1 MMVLDVGANVGLYT
15 ALAMHHCPYGRVFAI
30 EPHAESQSFL
40 RKTIMANSN
49 PTNARAEVFDCAA
62 SDHEGRA
69 TLFLNPDNKD
79 DNRLAR
85 DTCKLF
91 EIGTGPRVWPSYGLP
106 CSALA

>member
-1 MMVLDVGANVGLYT
+1 MAPDCQAPLRCPSLSGRRSGFFLENCKPSMMVLDVGANVGLYT

-69 TLFLNPDNKD
+69 TLFLNP
-79 DNRLAR
+79 
-85 DTCKLF
+85 
-91 EIGTGPRVWPSYGLP
+91 
-106 CSALA
+106 